1 MGTLLIR
8 TSAGD
13 EVLAQWSPSDDAS
26 VAEAEATYRHY
37 LTKDYEAVQSDG
49 TYYEPLTGD
58 ALPVDAEQVIL
69 TTGLGGG

>member
-26 VAEAEATYRHY
+26 VAAAEETYRHY

-49 TYYEPLTGD
+49 TYYQPLTGD
-58 ALPVDAEQVIL
+58 VLPVDAKQVIL

>member
-1 MGTLLIR
+1 MGVLLIR

-13 EVLAQWSPSDDAS
+13 EELLRWSPSDDAS
-26 VAEAEATYRHY
+26 VAAAQAAYRHY

-49 TYYEPLTGD
+49 TYYEPLTGNT
-58 ALPVDAEQVIL
+58 LPVDADQVIL